1 MSLIESPSPQL
12 MVPLSGC
19 ELYARPCLRGAAL
32 ERVPKF
38 ANISQIWLKYRN
50 LANFGRFVSRRSRK
64 RMHSR
69 QLCTEARASS
79 FCSFWLKHMAWFL
92 LQSEHFYSCNGFL
105 PSCSYRDSDCEQD
118 EFGQISKRA
127 KMRQNGLF
135 STTCSRHTNVPC
147 RPKAAHLI
155 RNKKFLI

>member
-1 MSLIESPSPQL
+1 MALVENKIPQL

-92 LQSEHFYSCNGFL
+92 LQSEHFYFCNGFL
-105 PSCSYRDSDCEQD
+105 PSCSWSVILTVNKTNSAKFPNARKCAKTAFSRPHVLGTPTSPA
-118 EFGQISKRA
+118 GQKQRI
-127 KMRQNGLF
+127 
-135 STTCSRHTNVPC
+135 
-147 RPKAAHLI
+147 
-155 RNKKFLI
+155 